1 MLANTRPLMPIQ
13 VWELVNGKPFSSASC
28 STPQIAGPG
37 RHSRVGWYG
46 APQTRALSL
55 VGPPCCKTRQ
65 PTACS
70 IELYFGKVKNSAAR
84 QLESASPGSTDAQ
97 DSGMQQR
104 SPQRA
109 RQQACNTRVR
119 STKIGSIKPTADPRE
134 SKRRLCSPPITR
146 TEKASHIGNG
156 SPACRSRRR

>member
-1 MLANTRPLMPIQ
+1 MLANIRPLMPIQ

-65 PTACS
+65 PTDCS
-70 IELYFGKVKNSAAR
+70 VELYFGKVKNSAAR
-84 QLESASPGSTDAQ
+84 RLESASPGSTDTQ
-97 DSGMQQR
+97 DSGMQR
-104 SPQRA
+104 SPPA
-109 RQQACNTRVR
+109 SQATGVQHL
-119 STKIGSIKPTADPRE
+119 STIKEDWIHKANADPRE
-134 SKRRLCSPPITR
+134 SKRFLCSPPITR
-146 TEKASHIGNG
+146 TEKASHVGNG
-156 SPACRSRRR
+156 SPARRSRRQ